1 MVEGIF
7 DLGKA
12 GFRKGLRLTGL
23 QDNIENAKAS
33 LNVGSIQS
41 KSNPKKKSL
50 KATKAESTEKSV
62 VAEECLDT
70 IWMNPLTMDS
80 PNFDGQILLV
90 SVFSF
95 IYHPELLFMSSFMFR
110 FEVKECLNVLIL

>member
-23 QDNIENAKAS
+23 QDNIENAKAT
-33 LNVGSIQS
+33 LNVGQT
-41 KSNPKKKSL
+41 KCNLKKKTP
-50 KATKAESTEKSV
+50 KTASTEKSM

-70 IWMNPLTMDS
+70 VWMNPLTTDS

-90 SVFSF
+90 STFGF
-95 IYHPELLFMSSFMFR
+95 PLCKIIQNGTLHMMIF
-110 FEVKECLNVLIL
+110 VKSILSLDLI